1 MHSADAQRLAE
12 TMSALAVNLA
22 AEHDQ
27 QATLK
32 AIVAAAVTTVPG
44 AKWAGISLIAG
55 RDITAATSTADIVAD
70 IDQMQRDLDE
80 GPCVSAIREHHTVLS
95 NDLASDSRWP
105 RFAIKAAERGVQSML
120 SFRLFVAAADLGALN
135 LYGSAAGVFTTDS
148 QIVGALF
155 AQHAAVALARF
166 DARRSTQRRDRHSRR
181 HRSGQGDPDAPQRH
195 YRSASVYPPGPRL
208 PTHPDQ
214 ACGRRPLD
222 SRGARVG
229 AARTAQLIAVTSD
242 FRLGDCFLAWDVRLG
257 CLDDTVNGIGRL
269 SWFEMVRG
277 GG

>member
-22 AEHDQ
+22 AEHNQ
-27 QATLK
+27 QATLN

-80 GPCVSAIREHHTVLS
+80 GPCVTAIREHHTVLS
-95 NDLASDSRWP
+95 NDLATDSRWP
-105 RFAIKAAERGVQSML
+105 RFATKAAERGVQSML

-155 AQHAAVALARF
+155 AQHAAVALAGSTRDDQLS
-166 DARRSTQRRDRHSRR
+166 DAIATRDVIGQAKGILMHRNRITGQQAFTLLVHASQHTQIKLVDVARWTVEVHESTVPEPPDSQR
-181 HRSGQGDPDAPQRH
+181 
-195 YRSASVYPPGPRL
+195 
-208 PTHPDQ
+208 
-214 ACGRRPLD
+214 
-222 SRGARVG
+222 
-229 AARTAQLIAVTSD
+229 
-242 FRLGDCFLAWDVRLG
+242 
-257 CLDDTVNGIGRL
+257 
-269 SWFEMVRG
+269 
-277 GG
+277 